1 VSLPVGQDDAGTGPL
16 TLVRAMQSKTE
27 TLFLQSKTL
36 QQEVNRLK
44 ALHPVISVVPRA
56 PSLLG
61 RIWMRVNKS
70 ARRRYDLAVLRGSG
84 LFDPAWYV
92 AHNRDV
98 AQSGVDPAV
107 HFLEKGGPEWR
118 DPGPHFSTGHYMRMY
133 PDIAALQLNP
143 LLHYIHAGWAEGRA
157 IRPEMQHGQ
166 GALADAAEAVAAP
179 APAQARP

>member
-70 ARRRYDLAVLRGSG
+70 APEPTVALHPCRLGRGPC
-84 LFDPAWYV
+84 DP
-92 AHNRDV
+92 
-98 AQSGVDPAV
+98 S
-107 HFLEKGGPEWR
+107 
-118 DPGPHFSTGHYMRMY
+118 
-133 PDIAALQLNP
+133 
-143 LLHYIHAGWAEGRA
+143 
-157 IRPEMQHGQ
+157 
-166 GALADAAEAVAAP
+166 
-179 APAQARP
+179 